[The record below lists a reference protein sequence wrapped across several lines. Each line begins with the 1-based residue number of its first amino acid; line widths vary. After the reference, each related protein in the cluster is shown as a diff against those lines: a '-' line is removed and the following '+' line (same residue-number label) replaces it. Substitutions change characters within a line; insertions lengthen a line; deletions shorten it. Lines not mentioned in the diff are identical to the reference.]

1 MKNGNGSLCGKD
13 ALRLLSY
20 QVEEVTINEQ
30 ASTAMSS
37 GPTSNTS
44 LICPVTDDDMT
55 MIDGMLMDGM
65 EPRRK

>member
-1 MKNGNGSLCGKD
+1 M
-13 ALRLLSY
+13 
-20 QVEEVTINEQ
+20 EEVTINEQ